1 MINFTIRVTGTRK
14 YIPCL
19 CASRCLSILLVRS
32 LYNNLDVY
40 NKIDSISLEQ
50 TDKLAR
56 EPNTVVIS
64 CEMDLKS
71 ANIFVLSLTLAHRLL
86 CSLDYLI
93 DRIWD
98 ELRLVKIYTKKR
110 GAHPDLSDPICL
122 RRGATIEAISCFLC
136 QRFFFDF
143 CTNRMFVM
151 GFIDLLLQISDIVW
165 SGEILYFVSSVS
177 GSE

>member
-1 MINFTIRVTGTRK
+1 M
-14 YIPCL
+14 
-19 CASRCLSILLVRS
+19 SRYLPILLFHG
-32 LYNNLDVY
+32 LYNILDVY

-71 ANIFVLSLTLAHRLL
+71 ANLFVPSLTLTHRLL

-122 RRGATIEAISCFLC
+122 RRGATIEARPFV
-136 QRFFFDF
+136 FYVKTENFDLSN
-143 CTNRMFVM
+143 NRMFVM
-151 GFIDLLLQISDIVW
+151 GFIDLLLQISDIVL
-165 SGEILYFVSSVS
+165 SGEIPYSV
-177 GSE
+177 

>member
-1 MINFTIRVTGTRK
+1 MRHVTCPI
-14 YIPCL
+14 Y
-19 CASRCLSILLVRS
+19 LSNLLVHG
-32 LYNNLDVY
+32 LNNNLDVY

-71 ANIFVLSLTLAHRLL
+71 ANVFALSLTLTHRLL

-98 ELRLVKIYTKKR
+98 ELGLVKIYTKKR

-122 RRGATIEAISCFLC
+122 RRGATIEA
-136 QRFFFDF
+136 RP
-143 CTNRMFVM
+143 FV
-151 GFIDLLLQISDIVW
+151 FYVKT
-165 SGEILYFVSSVS
+165 EI
-177 GSE
+177 